1 MSDKRSESLKSKGDI
16 GYALEVT
23 KAMQGFTVSKEIFQ
37 IGDAVRALTESMGI
51 FKRSEDFQ
59 KIGSVAKA
67 LSAPVQPLGIAAN
80 SSIGLA
86 MKALNQSSIG
96 LTMKALSQ
104 SPIGIAMKAV
114 SQMNHELNIS
124 KSLIAAAKAVD
135 SIGVNQRYISEFL
148 NSSIN
153 SELFE
158 LIRSG
163 DISAAQIVSGFE
175 EAVAVVGE
183 IDDFSKV
190 TRQVND
196 SDVPQEVV
204 KAFQNSGS
212 LKGASQAALVYF
224 LCLML
229 SAFTKDPI
237 GSINKGFELQ
247 RNLSGLFTSVE
258 TPADARARARHL
270 PPGANKSD
278 LIGFR
283 IVTGSDVY
291 LMDDPSRQ
299 AEAVLKIRI
308 GSLVQVLDSTDR
320 AWLYVSVVMD
330 DELYEGWILRSYTK
344 RIE

>member
-1 MSDKRSESLKSKGDI
+1 MSDKRPESLKLKGDI

-23 KAMQGFTVSKEIFQ
+23 KAMQGFTVSKEIYQ
-37 IGDAVRALTESMGI
+37 IGEAVRALTENMGI
-51 FKRSEDFQ
+51 FARSENFK
-59 KIGSVAKA
+59 KIGSAVQAF
-67 LSAPVQPLGIAAN
+67 SANVQPLRIAAD

-96 LTMKALSQ
+96 LTMKAMSQ
-104 SPIGIAMKAV
+104 SPIGIAMKAI
-114 SQMNHELNIS
+114 SQMNLELNIS
-124 KSLIAAAKAVD
+124 KSIMSAAKAVD
-135 SIGVNQRYISEFL
+135 SIGINQRYITEFL

-190 TRQVND
+190 TRQVNE
-196 SDVPQEVV
+196 SNVSQEVI

-229 SAFTKDPI
+229 STFTKDPI

-247 RNLSGLFTSVE
+247 RNLSGLFTSAE
-258 TPADARARARHL
+258 TPADARAQARHL
-270 PPGANKSD
+270 PSGANKSD
-278 LIGFR
+278 LTGFR
-283 IVTGSDVY
+283 VVTGSDVY

-299 AEAVLKIRI
+299 AETVLKIRI
-308 GSLVQVLDSTDR
+308 GSLVQVLDSSDR